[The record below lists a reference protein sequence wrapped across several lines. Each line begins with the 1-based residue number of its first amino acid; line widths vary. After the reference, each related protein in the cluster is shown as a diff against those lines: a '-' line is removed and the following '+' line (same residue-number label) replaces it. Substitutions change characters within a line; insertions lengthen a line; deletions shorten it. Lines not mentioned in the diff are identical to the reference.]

1 MSINEFIDKFYEILQ
16 KTYFSLNPL
25 NPNNTEDNFQELL
38 RHNIIKVFNCNV
50 DSEVTFQR
58 TVVDIN
64 GDEINLKNKTE
75 RYDLIVNMFDLLM
88 ELKAV
93 EKLDESHTNQLLAY
107 MNNSDYKYGAI
118 INFRKGK
125 SCKQLI
131 AEAKFY
137 EKIDEDPYKE
147 DKYGNVYRVQKFR
160 LINGDIKTE
169 DFKVVTGGYL
179 SNEININ

>member
-1 MSINEFIDKFYEILQ
+1 ML
-16 KTYFSLNPL
+16 
-25 NPNNTEDNFQELL
+25 
-38 RHNIIKVFNCNV
+38 
-50 DSEVTFQR
+50 
-58 TVVDIN
+58 
-64 GDEINLKNKTE
+64 
-75 RYDLIVNMFDLLM
+75 DLLM

-179 SNEININ
+179 SYEININ